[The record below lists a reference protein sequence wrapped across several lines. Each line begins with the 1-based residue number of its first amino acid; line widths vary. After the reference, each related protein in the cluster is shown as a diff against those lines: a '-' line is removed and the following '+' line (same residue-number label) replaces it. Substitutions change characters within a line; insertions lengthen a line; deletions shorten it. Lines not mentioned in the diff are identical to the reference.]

1 MASNEKFSSRWGL
14 ILAALGM
21 AIGAGNLWRF
31 PRLAGQYGGTFLLL
45 WFIFLLVWSIPIL
58 LAEFSIGKR
67 YKKGVIGSFAG
78 IAGEKFA
85 WMGFFIALCTLFI
98 TFYYS
103 VVTAWGLR
111 YLGLSFTDLFAR
123 LGGGQTL
130 AEKIHSNPEY
140 LNVFWDH
147 LSNKNW
153 LTILLH
159 GVSVVIGCAFLIR
172 GIQKGLELANKI
184 LIPTLFTLLILIGG
198 IALTMGN
205 GVLGLEYMFAIK
217 PELFANP
224 TIWIEALSQSAWS
237 TGAGWGLIMTISSYS
252 RDKEDVTLNTFIGGF
267 GNNTAS
273 LVAGLAILPSVFAL
287 ATSESE
293 AISYLQSGNQA
304 LTFSI
309 IPKLFAEIPGGAFLS
324 VIFFAAFFLA
334 AFSSLLAMIELFMKI
349 LGDLGFNRQGAAVR
363 AAIFCIVFG
372 LPSAWSLEVFNNQDW
387 VWGIGLIIS
396 GLFIIFAVLKHGA
409 KKFKKEFIDADSD
422 FKVND
427 HYFVIAMV
435 VNSILA
441 LVLIWW
447 WMSQGY
453 AEYPWFDENGN
464 WNLIDTYSNATI
476 VTQWLVVIVVGIIL
490 NKYLYR
496 IFGKKARELDE
507 VKKWDS
513 NITEIGE
520 DK

>member
-58 LAEFSIGKR
+58 LAEFSIGKT
-67 YKKGVIGSFAG
+67 YKKGVIGSFASA
-78 IAGEKFA
+78 AGEKYT
-85 WMGFFIALCTLFI
+85 WMGFFIAMCTLFI

-123 LGGGQTL
+123 LSGGQML
-130 AEKIHSNPEY
+130 AQKIESNPEY
-140 LNVFWDH
+140 LNVFWEQI
-147 LSNKNW
+147 SNSNS
-153 LTILLH
+153 LTVVLHVISVIL
-159 GVSVVIGCAFLIR
+159 GCAFLIR

-184 LIPTLFTLLILIGG
+184 LIPTLFTLLVLIGG
-198 IALTMGN
+198 MALTMGN
-205 GVLGLEYMFAIK
+205 GILGLEYMFNIR
-217 PELFANP
+217 PELFGDP
-224 TIWIEALSQSAWS
+224 EVWIQALSQSAWS

-252 RDKEDVTLNTFIGGF
+252 REKEDVTLNIFIGGF

-287 ATSESE
+287 AASE
-293 AISYLQSGNQA
+293 AEAIAYLGSGNQA

-324 VIFFAAFFLA
+324 VVFFLAFFLA
-334 AFSSLLAMIELFMKI
+334 AFSSLLAMLELFMKI

-363 AAIFCIVFG
+363 AGLFCIIFG
-372 LPSAWSLEVFNNQDW
+372 LPSAWSLDVFNNQDW

-396 GLFIIFAVLKHGA
+396 GLFVIFVVLKHGA
-409 KKFKKEFIDADSD
+409 KKFKTQFIDQDSD

-427 HYFVIAMV
+427 TYFSVAMV
-435 VNSILA
+435 VNAILA
-441 LVLIWW
+441 IGLIYW

-453 AEYPWFDENGN
+453 SENPWFDKNGN
-464 WNLIDTYSNATI
+464 WNFLDVYSNASI
-476 VTQWLVVIVVGIIL
+476 ITQWAVVLVVGIVL
-490 NKYLYR
+490 NRYLYR
-496 IFGKKARELDE
+496 VFVKNRE
-507 VKKWDS
+507 
-513 NITEIGE
+513 N
-520 DK
+520 